1 MTLNDLIKTIHVS
14 INDANKMHMK
24 WTGGWWVTAY
34 GVESFIVGNIA
45 RGIMDL
51 PNPPKYA
58 TMETKFSELYDNSG
72 IRPKGPSRV
81 ASKSNNR
88 LDLALYVG
96 ENLSHA
102 IELKRF
108 WDPKCLEDLDR
119 LAELYRTLNK
129 EKGGSLRAGIFVLL
143 AACKARRGRDARN
156 NLAQVFERY
165 EEKCANHLKLK
176 WLARGINSY
185 EFSRGVEHV
194 KPTLLPDGQAF
205 SSLCVVIK

>member
-14 INDANKMHMK
+14 IDDANKMHMK

-88 LDLALYVG
+88 LDLALYAG

-119 LAELYRTLNK
+119 LALLIKKKVARCELEFLC
-129 EKGGSLRAGIFVLL
+129 SLLPA
-143 AACKARRGRDARN
+143 K
-156 NLAQVFERY
+156 Q
-165 EEKCANHLKLK
+165 EEGEMLV
-176 WLARGINSY
+176 I
-185 EFSRGVEHV
+185 
-194 KPTLLPDGQAF
+194 TLLRYLSDMKKSVPTI
-205 SSLCVVIK
+205 SN